1 MKIICKIAL
10 SFLVV
15 ISLFNTEIFACT
27 TFCLKNKGEVLF
39 GKNYDWMI
47 GDGLIFVNKRGVE
60 KSAMVSGNETA
71 ARWISKYGNV
81 TFNQYGRDNPSG
93 GMNEAGLVI
102 ELMWLEDTQYP
113 KTDARPVVDVLEW
126 IQYQLDISASVED
139 VVKNAE
145 AVRIASP
152 VKLHYL
158 VNDKAGNSAT
168 IEFLDGKLVAHTG
181 EKLAVSTLTNDT
193 YEKSLNYSKATT
205 PEKAKTESS
214 FDRFTRAAGKT
225 KEFAAKPKTEQ
236 EAVNYAFEILSNV
249 AQKFSTQQNSATQW
263 SIVYDQKRAKIHF
276 RSMQSQ
282 GVKSVDTKIFDYS
295 CGSAVKIFDV
305 NSKEAGDVTAKFA
318 DYTRAAN
325 RDLIERAFSGTPFLK
340 AVPSASR
347 DELAQFPE
355 NFVCEGVQTNR
366 KPQLATAQNNSSE
379 HGFLY
384 NAVHYIG
391 KLIGVV

>member
-10 SFLVV
+10 SFLIV
-15 ISLFNTEIFACT
+15 ISLFKTEIFACT
-27 TFCLKNKGEVLF
+27 TFCLKNKSEVLF

-47 GDGLIFVNKRGVE
+47 GDGMIFVNKRGVE
-60 KSAMVSGNETA
+60 KSAMISGNETA
-71 ARWISKYGNV
+71 ARWVSKYGNV
-81 TFNQYGRDNPSG
+81 TFNQYGKDNPSG

-113 KTDARPVVDVLEW
+113 KTDARPVIDVLEW

-139 VVKNAE
+139 VVKNSE

-168 IEFLDGKLVAHTG
+168 IEFLGGNLVAHTG

-193 YEKSLNYSKATT
+193 YEKSLNYSKMVA

-214 FDRFTRAAGKT
+214 FDRFTRAADKT
-225 KEFAAKPKTEQ
+225 KKFADKPKTEA
-236 EAVNYAFEILSNV
+236 ESVNYAFEILSNV
-249 AQKFSTQQNSATQW
+249 AQKKTTQW

-276 RSMQSQ
+276 RSMQSPII
-282 GVKSVDTKIFDYS
+282 KSIDTRIFDYS
-295 CGSAVKIFDV
+295 CGNAVKIFDV
-305 NSKEAGDVTAKFA
+305 NSKESGDVTAKFT
-318 DYTRAAN
+318 DYTRTAN
-325 RDLIERAFSGTPFLK
+325 RDLIGRSFSGTPFLK
-340 AVPSASR
+340 AVPASR
-347 DELAQFPE
+347 LDEIAQFPE
-355 NFVCEGVQTNR
+355 SFVCEGVQANR
-366 KPQLATAQNNSSE
+366 KPKLATAQNNNSE
-379 HGFLY
+379 HGFFYKALQY
-384 NAVHYIG
+384 VG

>member
-1 MKIICKIAL
+1 MKIIRKIVL

-15 ISLFNTEIFACT
+15 ISIFNTGIFACT

-47 GDGLIFVNKRGVE
+47 GDGMIFVNKRGVE
-60 KSAMVSGNETA
+60 KSAFVSGNETP

-81 TFNQYGRDNPSG
+81 TFNQYGKDNPSG
-93 GMNEAGLVI
+93 GMNQAGLVI
-102 ELMWLEDTQYP
+102 ELMWLEDTEYP
-113 KTDARPVVDVLEW
+113 KADARPVLGVLEW
-126 IQYQLDISASVED
+126 IQYQLDLSASVED

-168 IEFLDGKLVAHTG
+168 IEFLNGSLVAHTG
-181 EKLAVSTLTNDT
+181 ENLAVSTLTNDT
-193 YEKSLNYSKATT
+193 YEKSLNYSKSVT

-214 FDRFTRAAGKT
+214 FDRFTRAADKT
-225 KEFAAKPKTEQ
+225 REFAQKPKTEQ
-236 EAVNYAFEILSNV
+236 EAVSYAFEILSNV
-249 AQKFSTQQNSATQW
+249 AQKKSTQW
-263 SIVYDQKRAKIHF
+263 SIVYDQKLAKIHF
-276 RSMQSQ
+276 RSMQSASI
-282 GVKSVDTKIFDYS
+282 KSIDTRIFDYS

-305 NSKEAGDVTAKFA
+305 NSEEAGDVTAKFA
-318 DYTRAAN
+318 DYTRRAN
-325 RDLIERAFSGTPFLK
+325 RDLIEAAFNGTEFLK
-340 AVPSASR
+340 PVSASRR

-355 NFVCEGVQTNR
+355 TFVCEGVQTNR
-366 KPQLATAQNNSSE
+366 KPQLATAQNNNPE

-384 NAVHYIG
+384 NALHYVG

>member
-10 SFLVV
+10 SFLVFAS
-15 ISLFNTEIFACT
+15 IFTAQTFACT
-27 TFCLKNKGEVLF
+27 TFCLKNSGEVLF

-47 GDGLIFVNKRGVE
+47 GDGLIFVNKRSVE
-60 KSAMVSGNETA
+60 KSAMVSGSETA
-71 ARWISKYGNV
+71 ARWVSRYGSV

-126 IQYQLDISASVED
+126 IQYQLDISATVEE

-168 IEFLDGKLVAHTG
+168 VEFLNGSLVAHSG
-181 EKLAVSTLTNDT
+181 EKLAVSALANDT
-193 YEKSLNYSKATT
+193 YEKSLNYSRSV
-205 PEKAKTESS
+205 PSERAKTESS
-214 FDRFTRAAGKT
+214 FDRFTRAASKT
-225 KEFAAKPKTEQ
+225 KEFGAKPRTEA
-236 EAVNYAFEILSNV
+236 EAVNYAFEILANV
-249 AQKFSTQQNSATQW
+249 AQKSSTQW
-263 SIVYDQKRAKIHF
+263 SIVYDQKRARIHF
-276 RSMQSQ
+276 RSMQSAAI
-282 GVKSVDTKIFDYS
+282 KTIDTRVFDYA

-305 NSKEAGDVTAKFA
+305 NAKESGDVTRKFA
-318 DYTRAAN
+318 DYTRRAN
-325 RDLIERAFSGTPFLK
+325 RDLIERAFSGTDFLK
-340 AVPSASR
+340 KVPASSR
-347 DELAQFPE
+347 DAIAEFPE
-355 NFVCEGVQTNR
+355 NFACEGVRANL
-366 KPQLATAQNNSSE
+366 KPEMATAQNAQPE
-379 HGFLY
+379 GGLFYHALQY
-384 NAVHYIG
+384 LG

>member
-10 SFLVV
+10 SFLMV
-15 ISLFNTEIFACT
+15 ISLFNAETFACT
-27 TFCLKNKGEVLF
+27 TFCLKNKDEVLF

-47 GDGLIFVNKRGVE
+47 GDGMVFVNKRGVE
-60 KSAMVSGNETA
+60 KSALVSGNETA
-71 ARWISKYGNV
+71 ARWISKYGSV

-102 ELMWLEDTQYP
+102 ELMWLEDTEYP
-113 KTDARPVVDVLEW
+113 KTDARPVLDVLEW
-126 IQYQLDISASVED
+126 IQYQLDISATVDD

-158 VNDKAGNSAT
+158 VGDKAGNSAT
-168 IEFLDGKLVAHTG
+168 IEFLNGNTVAHTG

-193 YEKSLNYSKATT
+193 YEKSLSYLKTT
-205 PEKAKTESS
+205 APEKAKTESS
-214 FDRFTRAAGKT
+214 FDRFTRAAVKT

-249 AQKFSTQQNSATQW
+249 AQKNSTQW

-276 RSMQSQ
+276 RSMPSPAI
-282 GVKSVDTKIFDYS
+282 KSIDTKSFDYS
-295 CGSAVKIFDV
+295 CGSTVKIFDV
-305 NSKEAGDVTAKFA
+305 NSKESGDVTLKFA

-325 RDLIERAFSGTPFLK
+325 RDLIERSFNGTPFLK
-340 AVPSASR
+340 AVSPASR
-347 DELAQFPE
+347 DAMAQFSE
-355 NFVCEGVQTNR
+355 NFSCEGVRANR
-366 KPQLATAQNNSSE
+366 KPQLATAQNNNSE

-384 NAVHYIG
+384 HALQYVG